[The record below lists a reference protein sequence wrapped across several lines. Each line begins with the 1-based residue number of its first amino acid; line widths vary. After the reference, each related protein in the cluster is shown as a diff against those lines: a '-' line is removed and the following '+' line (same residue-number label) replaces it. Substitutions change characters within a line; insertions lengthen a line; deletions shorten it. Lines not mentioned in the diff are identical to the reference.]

1 MIAVRP
7 DPTCLEKHLT
17 KKKKKKEDTNKIFN
31 RIMSFLLSWM
41 FNHKPGGL
49 NIEAKS
55 WTVRIWNALPSNL
68 LFQKNTPRVSG

>member
-7 DPTCLEKHLT
+7 DPTCLEKHLN

-31 RIMSFLLSWM
+31 RIMF
-41 FNHKPGGL
+41 FYFGGL

-55 WTVRIWNALPSNL
+55 
-68 LFQKNTPRVSG
+68 